1 MACDPRNFP
10 NVDSKIFSG
19 IRVELAKIDLDLP
32 EEHEGTITSQAYGVT
47 AAYRLDEPTS
57 VLHVQ
62 VTKKPFFVPCTYIYG
77 KLEEAFA
84 RVKNES

>member
-1 MACDPRNFP
+1 MTCDPRTFP
-10 NVDSKIFSG
+10 DVDPEVFSG
-19 IRVELAKIDLDLP
+19 IRAELAKIDLDLP

-47 AAYRLDEPTS
+47 AAYRLDKPTN

-62 VTKKPFFVPCTYIYG
+62 ITKKPFFVPCTYIYG

-84 RVKNES
+84 RVKNVS